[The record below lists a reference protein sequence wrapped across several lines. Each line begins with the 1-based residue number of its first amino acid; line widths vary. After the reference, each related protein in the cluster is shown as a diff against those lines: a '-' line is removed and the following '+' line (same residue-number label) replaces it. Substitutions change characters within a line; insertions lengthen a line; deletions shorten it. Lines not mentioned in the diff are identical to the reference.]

1 MRDIALVARVGIYVY
16 MYGLRIAFLTVLIS
30 YYGPNRIQ
38 SAFVGSTHVHRYCML
53 LLSIALLLL
62 IVAVIDFYFHS
73 QMRYS
78 TVRIAPSSK

>member
-1 MRDIALVARVGIYVY
+1 MYVY
-16 MYGLRIAFLTVLIS
+16 MYGLRIASMTVLIS
-30 YYGPNRIQ
+30 YCGPHRIQ
-38 SAFVGSTHVHRYCML
+38 STFVGSTHVHRYCML

-62 IVAVIDFYFHS
+62 IVNVIDFYFHS